1 MAEAEPKTCCGL
13 DGGYRRGRHSGAA
26 GVYKIADDADL
37 PDVSSCFFECRRPTA
52 TLHGVV
58 FDILAARTFQ
68 GGVLQ
73 HHGCHAGE
81 SDPGSA
87 L

>member
-1 MAEAEPKTCCGL
+1 MEVTDVAA
-13 DGGYRRGRHSGAA
+13 RAGRPA
-26 GVYKIADDADL
+26 
-37 PDVSSCFFECRRPTA
+37 A
-52 TLHGVV
+52 TLHEVV
-58 FDILAARTFQ
+58 FDILVARTFQ

-81 SDPGSA
+81 SDRESA